1 MNKEMREMDGAF
13 GQSGQCEGLG
23 CEGEGGGVG
32 SVVGQTKKS
41 FQALKTQLTE
51 WAHGGQNG

>member
-13 GQSGQCEGLG
+13 GQSGQSEGMG
-23 CEGEGGGVG
+23 CEGEGGGGG

-41 FQALKTQLTE
+41 FQALRNQLSE
-51 WAHGGQNG
+51 WAHGVQNG